1 MFLIAALLLLT
12 PQTESSVP
20 QAGISDTTDLSSRI
34 VIISADDAHR
44 SIYTQ
49 VYPLLKRYRMTLTL
63 GVIVDYV
70 TGSTG
75 SYGRPAQF
83 MTRAEIQEMIDSC
96 GIEIASHSLS
106 HAWLS
111 RLDSAEAWREIY
123 ESKLRLESLFGGPIM
138 TFVYPYGDHNA
149 QVRALV
155 RQAGYRMARA
165 VRPGRP
171 NIWTDPYRLPQIELR
186 RQNTLADIQRHIAR
200 NDVSIVLL
208 HRIVQQP
215 VAFTEWSKDDFTA
228 LIAWLARHRI
238 QTTTLSDWY
247 RSLWRQRIEEA
258 LNQQALAN
266 PKLSPWMLFQDVDV
280 DAARTLQPR

>member
-1 MFLIAALLLLT
+1 M
-12 PQTESSVP
+12 
-20 QAGISDTTDLSSRI
+20 
-34 VIISADDAHR
+34 
-44 SIYTQ
+44 
-49 VYPLLKRYRMTLTL
+49 LKRYRMTLTL

-75 SYGRPAQF
+75 TYGRPAQF

-171 NIWTDPYRLPQIELR
+171 NIWTDPYRLPHIELR
-186 RQNTLADIQRHIAR
+186 RQTTLADIQRHIAR
-200 NDVSIVLL
+200 NDVSIILL

>member
-1 MFLIAALLLLT
+1 MPRAEAA
-12 PQTESSVP
+12 
-20 QAGISDTTDLSSRI
+20 DTTDLSSRI
-34 VIISADDAHR
+34 VILSADDAHR

-70 TGSTG
+70 TGSAG
-75 SYGRPAQF
+75 SYGRPTQF

-123 ESKLRLESLFGGPIM
+123 ESRLRLESLFGGPIL

-186 RQNTLADIQRHIAR
+186 RQTNLADIQRHIVR
-200 NDVSIVLL
+200 NDVSIILL

-215 VAFTEWSKDDFTA
+215 VAFTEWSKEDFAA
-228 LIAWLARHRI
+228 LLKWLAQHRI
-238 QTTTLSDWY
+238 QTTTMSDWY
-247 RSLWRQRIEEA
+247 RNLWRQRIEEA

-266 PKLSPWMLFQDVDV
+266 AKLSPWTLFQDVDV